1 MLQVRNL
8 KAETHRAVKVRAA
21 EEGVTV
27 TEWVSKLIEREL
39 KRPSMAELY
48 ERLERRKP
56 VHLKPAAAEIIRQDR
71 DGR

>member
-27 TEWVSKLIEREL
+27 TEWVSRLIEREL
-39 KRPSMAELY
+39 KRPSMTELY
-48 ERLERRKP
+48 DRLERRTP
-56 VHLKPAAAEIIRQDR
+56 VRLKPSAAGVIREDR
-71 DGR
+71 DSR